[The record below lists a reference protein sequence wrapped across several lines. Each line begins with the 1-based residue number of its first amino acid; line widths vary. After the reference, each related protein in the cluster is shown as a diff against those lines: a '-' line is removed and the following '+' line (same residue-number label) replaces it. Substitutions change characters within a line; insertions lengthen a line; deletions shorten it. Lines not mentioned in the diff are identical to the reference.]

1 MRVPRREP
9 EKARIEIIPM
19 IDTIFF
25 LLVFFM
31 ISTLSMTITRGLPVN
46 LPKAASSQR
55 DLHEDFN
62 ITVTREGEIFLNKE
76 PMTLQE
82 IGERAQDGLRKDPE
96 LFAVI
101 NADDYAMHG
110 TIVDIMD
117 KVRLAGISRLAIAV
131 KPERRGKP

>member
-1 MRVPRREP
+1 MRVPRKAP

-19 IDTIFF
+19 IDIIFF

-31 ISTLSMTITRGLPVN
+31 ISTLSMTINRGLPVN

-55 DLHEDFN
+55 DLHEGFN
-62 ITVTREGEIFLNKE
+62 ITVTREGDIFLNKE
-76 PMTLQE
+76 PVTLQE
-82 IGERAQDGLRKDPE
+82 ISQRVQAGLERDPE
-96 LFAVI
+96 LLAVI
-101 NADDYAMHG
+101 SADDHAIHG

>member
-1 MRVPRREP
+1 MRVPRQAP

-19 IDTIFF
+19 IDIIFF

-31 ISTLSMTITRGLPVN
+31 ISTLSMTINRGLPVN

-55 DLHEDFN
+55 DLRESVN
-62 ITVTREGEIFLNKE
+62 ITVTREGDIFLNKK
-76 PMTLQE
+76 PVTLQE
-82 IGERAQDGLRKDPE
+82 IGQRVQAGLERDPE
-96 LFAVI
+96 LLAVI
-101 NADDYAMHG
+101 SADDHAIHD

-131 KPERRGKP
+131 KPDRRSQP

>member
-1 MRVPRREP
+1 MRVPRKVP

-19 IDTIFF
+19 IDIIFF

-31 ISTLSMTITRGLPVN
+31 ISNLSMTINRGLPVN

-55 DLHEDFN
+55 DLRESVN
-62 ITVTREGEIFLNKE
+62 ITVTREGDIFLNKE
-76 PMTLQE
+76 PVTLQE
-82 IGERAQDGLRKDPE
+82 IGQRVQAGLERDPE

-101 NADDYAMHG
+101 SADDHAIHG

-131 KPERRGKP
+131 KPDRKGQP